1 MRLASTPK
9 CVLLANATFRLIDYN
24 RPTSDMI
31 LVSRANSV
39 GSAGVSYCS
48 CSKLLPRDQYTSVI
62 YCAPQTPC
70 ILVREIRRQSR
81 ASFWRIESAVA
92 VHTNGSAFAL
102 WVWMKRSIFPTRSA
116 VESKEPRRI
125 ARWVMRAKE
134 ARDLVEPGGVGR
146 VK

>member
-1 MRLASTPK
+1 MRDAVGEHAKVCALSK
-9 CVLLANATFRLIDYN
+9 CHLSFDRLQPANFH
-24 RPTSDMI
+24 MI

-48 CSKLLPRDQYTSVI
+48 CSKLLPRDQYTRVI

-102 WVWMKRSIFPTRSA
+102 WVWMK
-116 VESKEPRRI
+116 
-125 ARWVMRAKE
+125 
-134 ARDLVEPGGVGR
+134 
-146 VK
+146 